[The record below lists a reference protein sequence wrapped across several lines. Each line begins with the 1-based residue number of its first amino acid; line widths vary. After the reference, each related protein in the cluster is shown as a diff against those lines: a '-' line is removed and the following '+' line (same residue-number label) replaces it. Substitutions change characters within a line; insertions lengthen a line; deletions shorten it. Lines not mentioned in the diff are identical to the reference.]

1 LCKDGFCV
9 ADPNTSFEYTPAA
22 MTVASK
28 KSTITLGFGGRWCT
42 TTDIFTKLCS
52 PELKVLTTIMH
63 TQLKKARIGIQLCV
77 MSTFTLQVTST

>member
-9 ADPNTSFEYTPAA
+9 ADPNTSFKYTPAA

-42 TTDIFTKLCS
+42 TTDSFTKLCS
-52 PELKVLTTIMH
+52 PELVLQSIDHYYGYPT
-63 TQLKKARIGIQLCV
+63 KESKA
-77 MSTFTLQVTST
+77 